1 MPGPLVILAL
11 PELIGW
17 IVGIFGAAYGLFRY
31 VDGKSLDELK
41 AEIEAQILN
50 WICAYAAD
58 KAGLQLDPAN
68 PLSDASFANAI
79 TQRTG
84 VPIRSLKDRNGLI
97 EDLELYA
104 AGRISE
110 KSGYQITQ
118 LRDPVKLKREL
129 IDIGAAIVTE
139 RTQIPIAPLPDD
151 LGEIQS
157 VVRDRVLTWAEAH
170 VTERMAGQVEN
181 IVQRMGALE
190 NIEGLAG
197 RINERLAEMG
207 SLQEITPRGLALQ
220 IAEELATG
228 AVARFQAEAVGIN
241 KMTRRKL
248 QIRAA
253 QERFR
258 AKHGNRQKY
267 VPLGMAIT
275 IGDEPPAPGP

>member
-1 MPGPLVILAL
+1 MPAPLVILSIYELAGIIFTSFSTSYGVYWATGGKS
-11 PELIGW
+11 PEEIKND
-17 IVGIFGAAYGLFRY
+17 IVGWVI
-31 VDGKSLDELK
+31 D
-41 AEIEAQILN
+41 
-50 WICAYAAD
+50 WICVRAAD
-58 KAGLQLDPAN
+58 KAGLQLDRED

-139 RTQIPIAPLPDD
+139 RTQIPIAPLPED